1 MMQDCA
7 MQILELIM
15 NSIHAN
21 SSFIEVY
28 IKDSYLENK
37 YQFKVQDNGK
47 GMSQETLEHV
57 TSPFQTSRT
66 TRKVGLGVAFMK
78 GLTEQC
84 NGSFTITSKE
94 KVGTTI
100 IATVQRNHWDTP
112 AIGDLGEMMMCS
124 IQANEKI
131 DFYFVYETDTQKFV
145 FESKEVKEKIEGV
158 SILEP
163 DILLWIREYINQGIQ
178 LAKENR
184 L

>member
-15 NSIHAN
+15 NSIHAD
-21 SSFIEVY
+21 STY
-28 IKDSYLENK
+28 IVISIQDSVKKNEYKFTVE
-37 YQFKVQDNGK
+37 DNGK
-47 GMSQETLEHV
+47 GMNEETVQKV
-57 TSPFQTSRT
+57 TSPFLTSRT

-84 NGSFTITSKE
+84 NGTFKIESKLNH
-94 KVGTTI
+94 GTVI

-112 AIGDLGEMMMCS
+112 ALGDLGEMMMCS

-131 DFYFVYETDTQKFV
+131 DYYFTYETDTQKFI
-145 FESKEVKEKIEGV
+145 FESREVKEKIEGV
-158 SILEP
+158 RIIEP

-184 L
+184 I